1 METSFWV
8 RAAVRGVPHALMAGD
23 EGNRKLECL
32 AAIATGIIVFSLGF
46 EFGKERLYDN
56 TSETMKPIITAL
68 FSELT
73 TLGFIGLMLF
83 VVFQLEWIGDLSE
96 NLFEDEEALDGLSE
110 TAHMVLFLVMVLF
123 LAQVVGLVVLGENIQ
138 AQWHTWELVCCHGAD
153 SIPKV
158 APPRNRSA
166 LSRLLHR
173 FSGRLTQNHRLAL
186 FAATRKTFMVNHPEE
201 ITDASCFQFST
212 YLSTALGTTIAE
224 FVEVP
229 ARCWIAVE
237 LLLLALVYVFTL
249 MEPNQAF
256 VFWICLGWLT
266 GPCLTFTTHAKIRA
280 ILQIHCEAHLDDD
293 DPRSPGGV
301 PLEESKDADLEAPL
315 LDGAA
320 EGALTTEEK
329 PRRRRLASLA
339 RVTAD
344 HLGLG
349 TTLDACY
356 EKNFWFGQSTKAKFT
371 LDVMRL
377 ATFCQSIYLAIFL
390 VVYGKQLLGPRGHP
404 NSAQASLCFRSCPS
418 SRRSSRSRCSRR

>member
-1 METSFWV
+1 
-8 RAAVRGVPHALMAGD
+8 MAGD

-166 LSRLLHR
+166 LARLLHR

-186 FAATRKTFMVNHPEE
+186 SCQAVN
-201 ITDASCFQFST
+201 A
-212 YLSTALGTTIAE
+212 STARDEDLVAKHYTT
-224 FVEVP
+224 
-229 ARCWIAVE
+229 
-237 LLLLALVYVFTL
+237 
-249 MEPNQAF
+249 
-256 VFWICLGWLT
+256 G
-266 GPCLTFTTHAKIRA
+266 
-280 ILQIHCEAHLDDD
+280 
-293 DPRSPGGV
+293 
-301 PLEESKDADLEAPL
+301 DLSRTV
-315 LDGAA
+315 G
-320 EGALTTEEK
+320 
-329 PRRRRLASLA
+329 
-339 RVTAD
+339 
-344 HLGLG
+344 
-349 TTLDACY
+349 
-356 EKNFWFGQSTKAKFT
+356 
-371 LDVMRL
+371 
-377 ATFCQSIYLAIFL
+377 AIFL
-390 VVYGKQLLGPRGHP
+390 PP
-404 NSAQASLCFRSCPS
+404 SARY
-418 SRRSSRSRCSRR
+418 

>member
-1 METSFWV
+1 
-8 RAAVRGVPHALMAGD
+8 MAGD

-377 ATFCQSIYLAIFL
+377 ATFRRSGTR
-390 VVYGKQLLGPRGHP
+390 VSRR
-404 NSAQASLCFRSCPS
+404 FRSRPFPT
-418 SRRSSRSRCSRR
+418 RFGRLLDERSSLGTVSKRGCLSRNARAREHSC

>member
-1 METSFWV
+1 
-8 RAAVRGVPHALMAGD
+8 MAGD

-158 APPRNRSA
+158 APHRNRSA
-166 LSRLLHR
+166 LARLLHR

-201 ITDASCFQFST
+201 ITDAGCFQFST

-377 ATFCQSIYLAIFL
+377 ATFPPERETGVPTLPISTDFPSFRPTFGRAII
-390 VVYGKQLLGPRGHP
+390 
-404 NSAQASLCFRSCPS
+404 
-418 SRRSSRSRCSRR
+418 SRHGLHAWMRFPERARAEHSR

>member
-1 METSFWV
+1 
-8 RAAVRGVPHALMAGD
+8 MAGD

-201 ITDASCFQFST
+201 ITDAGCFQFST

-280 ILQIHCEAHLDDD
+280 IRGGNGGIQRRFNVSV
-293 DPRSPGGV
+293 PR
-301 PLEESKDADLEAPL
+301 
-315 LDGAA
+315 
-320 EGALTTEEK
+320 
-329 PRRRRLASLA
+329 A
-339 RVTAD
+339 RVPGYA
-344 HLGLG
+344 
-349 TTLDACY
+349 
-356 EKNFWFGQSTKAKFT
+356 FT
-371 LDVMRL
+371 RRD
-377 ATFCQSIYLAIFL
+377 
-390 VVYGKQLLGPRGHP
+390 
-404 NSAQASLCFRSCPS
+404 RSK
-418 SRRSSRSRCSRR
+418 R

>member
-1 METSFWV
+1 
-8 RAAVRGVPHALMAGD
+8 MAGD

-201 ITDASCFQFST
+201 ITDAGCFQFST

-320 EGALTTEEK
+320 DAALTTEEK

-377 ATFCQSIYLAIFL
+377 ATFRPARESTGDVGAELQNALA
-390 VVYGKQLLGPRGHP
+390 
-404 NSAQASLCFRSCPS
+404 RSN
-418 SRRSSRSRCSRR
+418 RRRFG

>member
-1 METSFWV
+1 
-8 RAAVRGVPHALMAGD
+8 MAGD

-280 ILQIHCEAHLDDD
+280 IRGGNGVIQRRFNVSV
-293 DPRSPGGV
+293 PR
-301 PLEESKDADLEAPL
+301 
-315 LDGAA
+315 
-320 EGALTTEEK
+320 
-329 PRRRRLASLA
+329 A
-339 RVTAD
+339 RVPGYA
-344 HLGLG
+344 
-349 TTLDACY
+349 
-356 EKNFWFGQSTKAKFT
+356 FT
-371 LDVMRL
+371 RRD
-377 ATFCQSIYLAIFL
+377 
-390 VVYGKQLLGPRGHP
+390 
-404 NSAQASLCFRSCPS
+404 RSK
-418 SRRSSRSRCSRR
+418 R